1 MFSHSVS
8 YTSTCSCTCG
18 VEEERRCRAR
28 YLVSQ
33 LMSGAEGKF
42 LAPLFFQELVRRI
55 ELRHDLYFLIE
66 PLLAAVLEHAEVTH
80 V

>member
-1 MFSHSVS
+1 MFSHSESFS
-8 YTSTCSCTCG
+8 YTCSCTCSS
-18 VEEERRCRAR
+18 EEALRCQAQH
-28 YLVSQ
+28 LVSQ
-33 LMSGAEGKF
+33 LTSGAEGKF

>member
-1 MFSHSVS
+1 MFSHSEGFS
-8 YTSTCSCTCG
+8 YMCSCTCSS
-18 VEEERRCRAR
+18 EEVLCCQAQH
-28 YLVSQ
+28 LVSQ
-33 LMSGAEGKF
+33 LTNGATSKL
-42 LAPLFFQELVRRI
+42 LAPLFFNELVRRI